1 MLTET
6 MPTAA
11 EPFLTLPPDAVAA
24 PAPVPVPDPSP
35 EAERLRAAVDSVL
48 RRGIRVPLLVRRLP
62 VPDADG
68 HAWTLVAGERRLT
81 AARLAGL
88 KACPCVCVTP
98 SGYPALS
105 ADHPSFPPLSPDL
118 PRSAASPGL
127 SEKPCSQ
134 SVKPPVPPTAPDMPS
149 SSESSVSAIAEN
161 LRAGDLNLFESAAAI
176 AALIDTAALTQEQCA
191 AALGVSQSYVANKLR
206 LLRLTEEERRL
217 MLENRLTERHG
228 RALLRFPSP
237 ADRAPVL
244 AAMIRREMNVAAAEE
259 YVESLLCADARA
271 AARRRLESE
280 AASGPDPSPADSG
293 RPDLTRR
300 MLQKD
305 TRRFTDSIEKAV
317 DVIRRSGIPV
327 EARRR
332 DTPSGTLISILVP
345 KSS

>member
-1 MLTET
+1 

-11 EPFLTLPPDAVAA
+11 EPFLTLPPDAIAA
-24 PAPVPVPDPSP
+24 PTPIPVPDPSP

-48 RRGIRVPLLVRRLP
+48 RRGIRIPLLVRRLP
-62 VPDADG
+62 NPDAEG

-88 KACPCVCVTP
+88 KTCPCVSLTP
-98 SGYPALS
+98 AGYPALPGS
-105 ADHPSFPPLSPDL
+105 ASSHPGNPSLQPNF
-118 PRSAASPGL
+118 
-127 SEKPCSQ
+127 
-134 SVKPPVPPTAPDMPS
+134 PPVPPASPDMPS
-149 SSESSVSAIAEN
+149 SPESAAAAIAEN

-191 AALGVSQSYVANKLR
+191 SALGVSQSYVANKLR

-228 RALLRFPSP
+228 RALLRFPTP

-280 AASGPDPSPADSG
+280 AAPGPDPSPSEHA

-300 MLQKD
+300 MIQKD

>member
-6 MPTAA
+6 LPSSADA
-11 EPFLTLPPDAVAA
+11 FLTLPIAALSA
-24 PAPVPVPDPSP
+24 PAPIPTPDPSP
-35 EAERLRAAVDSVL
+35 EAERLRAAVDAVL
-48 RRGIRVPLLVRRLP
+48 RRGIRIPLLVRRLP
-62 VPDADG
+62 SPDAEG

-88 KACPCVCVTP
+88 KTCPCVSVSP
-98 SGYPALS
+98 ADFPALPDDQS
-105 ADHPSFPPLSPDL
+105 SFPPLSPDV
-118 PRSAASPGL
+118 SGL
-127 SEKPCSQ
+127 
-134 SVKPPVPPTAPDMPS
+134 PPVLPAAPAADLAAAPDMPATAA
-149 SSESSVSAIAEN
+149 AIAEN

-191 AALGVSQSYVANKLR
+191 SALGVSQSYVANKLR

-228 RALLRFPSP
+228 RALLRFPTP
-237 ADRAPVL
+237 EDRAPVL

-271 AARRRLESE
+271 AARRRLESD
-280 AASGPDPSPADSG
+280 AAPGQDPSPADPG
-293 RPDLTRR
+293 RPDLRRR
-300 MLQKD
+300 MIQKD